1 MTRGTI
7 EMSDNIIIIEN
18 LIKQY
23 GKGSN
28 RREVI
33 RGLNMQLAKGDI
45 FGLVGRNGAGKTT
58 LLKCIAGIVLP
69 NSGSIELFGESDP
82 KKLHISR
89 SKIGGII
96 EKPPIDEDLSA
107 WDNLKLCA
115 IRMGIGDE
123 RIKEVLE
130 TVGLT
135 SHGDAALNK
144 EHVKTFS
151 LGMKQRLGIAIA
163 LLGKPE
169 LMILDEPLN
178 GLDPEGI
185 MWFKELVL
193 DLNKQGVSFIIS
205 SHLLR
210 ELDEVATCYGIMKY
224 GKIIGNV
231 TSEEL
236 HNSGESFEEYY
247 KKIVGVQ

>member
-1 MTRGTI
+1 
-7 EMSDNIIIIEN
+7 MSDNIIIIEN

-28 RREVI
+28 GKEI
-33 RGLNMQLAKGDI
+33 IKGLNMQLARGDI

-58 LLKCIAGIVLP
+58 LLKCITGIVLP
-69 NSGSIELFGESDP
+69 TSGSIELFGESNP

-89 SKIGGII
+89 AKIGGII
-96 EKPPIDEDLSA
+96 EKPPIDEELSA
-107 WDNLKLCA
+107 WDNLKLYA
-115 IRMGIGDE
+115 IRMGLSNE
-123 RIKEVLE
+123 RIREVLE

-135 SHGDAALNK
+135 RHGDAALKK
-144 EHVKTFS
+144 ERVKTFS

-185 MWFKELVL
+185 MWFRKMVL

-210 ELDEVATCYGIMKY
+210 ELDEVATCYGIMKS
-224 GKIIGNV
+224 GQIIGNI
-231 TSEEL
+231 TADKL
-236 HNSGESFEEYY
+236 HKSGENFEEYY
-247 KKIVGVQ
+247 KRIVGIG

>member
-1 MTRGTI
+1 
-7 EMSDNIIIIEN
+7 MSDNIIIIEN

-23 GKGSN
+23 GKGSKSK
-28 RREVI
+28 EVI
-33 RGLNMQLAKGDI
+33 KGLNMQLVRGDI

-69 NSGSIELFGESDP
+69 NGGSIELFGESNP

-89 SKIGGII
+89 AKIGGII

-107 WDNLKLCA
+107 WDNLKIYA
-115 IRMGIGDE
+115 IRMGISDE
-123 RIKEVLE
+123 RIREVLE
-130 TVGLT
+130 TVDLT
-135 SHGDAALNK
+135 CHGNAVLKRAP
-144 EHVKTFS
+144 VKTFS

-185 MWFKELVL
+185 MWFRELVL

-210 ELDEVATCYGIMKY
+210 ELNEVATCYGIMKS
-224 GKIIGNV
+224 GQIIGNI
-231 TSEEL
+231 TADKL
-236 HNSGESFEEYY
+236 HKSGENFEEYY
-247 KKIVGVQ
+247 KRIVGIG

>member
-1 MTRGTI
+1 
-7 EMSDNIIIIEN
+7 MSDYIIKIQN

-28 RREVI
+28 GKEI
-33 RGLNMQLAKGDI
+33 IKGLNMQLARGDI

-58 LLKCIAGIVLP
+58 LLKCITGIVLP
-69 NSGSIELFGESDP
+69 TSGSIELFGERNP
-82 KKLHISR
+82 KKLYISR

-107 WDNLKLCA
+107 WDNLKMCA
-115 IRMGIGDE
+115 IRMGISDD

-130 TVGLT
+130 TVGLAR
-135 SHGDAALNK
+135 HGDAALK
-144 EHVKTFS
+144 REHVKTFS

-185 MWFKELVL
+185 IWFRELVL
-193 DLNKQGVSFIIS
+193 GLNKQGVSFIIS

-210 ELDEVATCYGIMKY
+210 ELDEVATCYGIMKG

-231 TSEEL
+231 TAEEL
-236 HNSGESFEEYY
+236 HRSEENFEEYY
-247 KKIVGVQ
+247 KKIVGIQ

>member
-1 MTRGTI
+1 
-7 EMSDNIIIIEN
+7 MSEHIIIIKN

-28 RREVI
+28 GKEI
-33 RGLNMQLAKGDI
+33 IKGLNMQLARGDI

-58 LLKCIAGIVLP
+58 LLKCITGIVLP
-69 NSGSIELFGESDP
+69 NSGSIELFGESNP

-89 SKIGGII
+89 AKIGGII
-96 EKPPIDEDLSA
+96 ERPPIDEELSA
-107 WDNLKLCA
+107 WDNLKLYA
-115 IRMGIGDE
+115 IRMGLSNE
-123 RIKEVLE
+123 RIREVLE
-130 TVGLT
+130 TVDLT
-135 SHGDAALNK
+135 RHGDAALKK
-144 EHVKTFS
+144 ERVKTFS

-185 MWFKELVL
+185 MWFRKMVL

-210 ELDEVATCYGIMKY
+210 ELDEVATCYGIMS
-224 GKIIGNV
+224 GGQIIGNV
-231 TSEEL
+231 TADKL
-236 HNSGESFEEYY
+236 HKSGETFEDYY
-247 KKIVGVQ
+247 KRIVGIN

>member
-1 MTRGTI
+1 
-7 EMSDNIIIIEN
+7 MSDYIIKIEN

-28 RREVI
+28 RKEVI
-33 RGLNMQLAKGDI
+33 RGLNMHLVKGDI
-45 FGLVGRNGAGKTT
+45 YGLVGNNGAGKTT
-58 LLKCIAGIVLP
+58 FLKCIAGIVLP
-69 NSGSIELFGESDP
+69 NGGSIELFGENNP
-82 KKLHISR
+82 QKLYISR
-89 SKIGGII
+89 GKIGGII
-96 EKPPIDEDLSA
+96 EKPPIDEDMSA
-107 WDNLKLCA
+107 WDNLKMCA
-115 IRMGIGDE
+115 IRMGINDE
-123 RIKEVLE
+123 RIKEVLA

-135 SHGDAALNK
+135 RHGDAALK
-144 EHVKTFS
+144 RERVKTYS

-185 MWFKELVL
+185 IWFRDLVL
-193 DLNKQGVSFIIS
+193 DLNKKGVSFIIS
-205 SHLLR
+205 SHLLK
-210 ELDEVATCYGIMKY
+210 ELEEVATCYGIMKG

-236 HNSGESFEEYY
+236 NKSGESFEEYY
-247 KKIVGVQ
+247 KNLVGGQ

>member
-1 MTRGTI
+1 
-7 EMSDNIIIIEN
+7 MSDNIIIIEN

-23 GKGSN
+23 GKGSKSK
-28 RREVI
+28 EVI
-33 RGLNMQLAKGDI
+33 KGLNMQLVRGDI

-69 NSGSIELFGESDP
+69 NGGSIELFGESNP

-89 SKIGGII
+89 AKIGGII

-107 WDNLKLCA
+107 WDNLKIYA
-115 IRMGIGDE
+115 IRMGISDE
-123 RIKEVLE
+123 RIREVLE
-130 TVGLT
+130 TVDLT
-135 SHGDAALNK
+135 CHGNAVLKRAP
-144 EHVKTFS
+144 VKTFS

-163 LLGKPE
+163 LLRKPE

-185 MWFKELVL
+185 MWFRELVL

-210 ELDEVATCYGIMKY
+210 ELNEVATCYGIMKS
-224 GKIIGNV
+224 GQIIENI
-231 TSEEL
+231 TADKL
-236 HNSGESFEEYY
+236 HKSGENFEEYY
-247 KKIVGVQ
+247 KRIVGIG

>member
-1 MTRGTI
+1 
-7 EMSDNIIIIEN
+7 MSENIVIIEN

-23 GKGSN
+23 GKGSKGK
-28 RREVI
+28 EVI
-33 RGLNMQLAKGDI
+33 RGLNMQLVRGDI

-69 NSGSIELFGESDP
+69 NSGSIKLFGESNP
-82 KKLHISR
+82 QKLHISR
-89 SKIGGII
+89 AKIGGII

-107 WDNLKLCA
+107 WDNLKIYA
-115 IRMGIGDE
+115 IRMGINDE

-135 SHGDAALNK
+135 GHGNATLKRD
-144 EHVKTFS
+144 HVKTFS

-163 LLGKPE
+163 LLGQPE

-185 MWFKELVL
+185 MWFRKLVL
-193 DLNKQGVSFIIS
+193 DLNKQGVTFIIS

-210 ELDEVATCYGIMKY
+210 ELDEVATCYGIMKD
-224 GKIIGNV
+224 GQIFANV
-231 TSEEL
+231 TADEL
-236 HNSGESFEEYY
+236 HKTRENFEDYY
-247 KKIVGVQ
+247 KKIVGIS

>member
-1 MTRGTI
+1 
-7 EMSDNIIIIEN
+7 MSDNIIIIEN

-23 GKGSN
+23 GKGSKSK
-28 RREVI
+28 EVI
-33 RGLNMQLAKGDI
+33 KGLNMQLVRGDI

-69 NSGSIELFGESDP
+69 NGGSIELFGESNP

-89 SKIGGII
+89 AKIGGII

-107 WDNLKLCA
+107 WDNLKIYA
-115 IRMGIGDE
+115 IRMGISDE
-123 RIKEVLE
+123 RIREVLE
-130 TVGLT
+130 TVDLT
-135 SHGDAALNK
+135 CHGNAVLKRAP
-144 EHVKTFS
+144 VKTFS

-163 LLGKPE
+163 LLRKPE

-185 MWFKELVL
+185 MWFRELVL

-210 ELDEVATCYGIMKY
+210 ELNEVATCYGIMKS
-224 GKIIGNV
+224 GQIIGNI
-231 TSEEL
+231 TADKL
-236 HNSGESFEEYY
+236 HKSGENFEEYY
-247 KKIVGVQ
+247 KRIVGIG